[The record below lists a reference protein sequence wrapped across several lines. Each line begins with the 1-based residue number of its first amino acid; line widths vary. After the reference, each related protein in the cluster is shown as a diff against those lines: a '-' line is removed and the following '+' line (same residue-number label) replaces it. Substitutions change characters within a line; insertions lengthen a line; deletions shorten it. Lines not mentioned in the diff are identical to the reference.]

1 MRPAGNVLIGSSRGW
16 DNVCL
21 LYINGSPV
29 RSILMLSILRGVAP
43 LLRFRMSRSS
53 KARGDRKIR
62 FAP

>member
-1 MRPAGNVLIGSSRGW
+1 
-16 DNVCL
+16 
-21 LYINGSPV
+21 
-29 RSILMLSILRGVAP
+29 MLSILRGVAP